1 MKIHLLLFF
10 VLISLYASAQRKY
23 LVLTTGLD
31 ICDLKNESMSPL
43 TYYGAGG
50 NLNLG
55 LVVERKEGIHDL
67 SLFSGAHLATPLIA
81 TSTVAFFN
89 VNFEYTYLR
98 RLGVAGASEIELFGG
113 GAFTTRLAIR
123 NHLQFSNNNI
133 DLDQEYSLAI
143 AGKARKI
150 ISLKKRQLE
159 LSWALTIPM
168 VSLSYVPSYLGR
180 GPEGFAFTEETIIR
194 EVFQHGEVLSLGRFR
209 RVISE
214 MELVWNISS
223 GNALALS
230 YRWDYTTNTSGNYI
244 ADALHAFNV
253 GFFITL

>member
-1 MKIHLLLFF
+1 MKIHILLFF
-10 VLISLYASAQRKY
+10 VLISLCASAQRKY
-23 LVLTTGLD
+23 LVLTAGFD
-31 ICDLKNESMSPL
+31 MCDLKNESMSPL
-43 TYYGAGG
+43 TYYGAGA
-50 NLNLG
+50 NLNQG
-55 LVVERKEGIHDL
+55 LVVERKEGIHDF
-67 SLFSGAHLATPLIA
+67 SLFSGAHIATPLIA
-81 TSTVAFFN
+81 TATMAFFN

-113 GAFTTRLAIR
+113 GAVTTRLAIR
-123 NHLQFSNNNI
+123 NHLQFSNNNF
-133 DLDQEYSLAI
+133 DLDQEYSFAI

-168 VSLSYVPSYLGR
+168 VSLSYVPSYLGL
-180 GPEGFAFTEETIIR
+180 GPGGFDFSDEPVINAIL
-194 EVFQHGEVLSLGRFR
+194 QNGEVLSLGRFR
-209 RVISE
+209 RVISD

-230 YRWDYTTNTSGNYI
+230 YRWDYTTNISGNYI
-244 ADALHAFNV
+244 ADAVHAFNA